1 MKLATIDI
9 GSNSI
14 HLLIVEVNPDGH
26 FRPIDREREMVRLGS
41 HGLTVGHLAPDAVD
55 RAVAALERFAALAH
69 AHRCEKIIATATSAV
84 READNGDKFLKR
96 VRRKT
101 GIDVVLLPGA
111 EEARLIARA
120 VDYVR
125 ALGDKPTLGIDIG
138 GGSTEFW
145 ILQGGENKLLV
156 SLKLGSVR
164 LNDGF
169 VHSDPIAKR
178 DQERLRGFIIG
189 TLARMAREVTAVG
202 FEQVVVTSGTALTLA
217 QMAYANEHG
226 TADPTLLPPQDTE
239 GIELTAKELRRI
251 VKQVTKLPLRD
262 RENIPALPPE
272 RADIIVAGAI
282 LLDTIFDELGIRK
295 AQTCDWS
302 LREGVLINY
311 LESQFGSMVRRGGAS
326 EDGVELNEI
335 RRRSV
340 FALARRCEFDEG
352 HGLQTARLAKS
363 IFDQTAPLHGLER
376 DARELLE
383 AAAILHDIGY
393 TISHNAHNRHAQYL
407 IMNSELLGFSS
418 RDLSIVGNVV
428 RYHQQSVPRK
438 DHAEYARLRPIDRKL
453 VCKLSAMLRVADAL
467 DRTSRAA
474 VSGIAVDVDN
484 RAVTFNIKP
493 ATDCELEVWAARRKC
508 KFFEKVFD
516 TKADFVVRESGEAQT
531 AAAVP

>member
-26 FRPIDREREMVRLGS
+26 FRTIDREREMVRLGS
-41 HGLTVGHLAPDAVD
+41 NGLTLGQLAPDAAD
-55 RAVAALERFAALAH
+55 RALVALERFASLAN
-69 AHRCEKIIATATSAV
+69 AHGCEKVIATATSAV
-84 READNGDKFLKR
+84 REASNGDKFLKR
-96 VRRKT
+96 VRRRT
-101 GIDVVLLPGA
+101 GIDVVLLSGA

-125 ALGDKPTLGIDIG
+125 ALGDVPTLGIDIG

-164 LNDGF
+164 LYDGF
-169 VHSDPIAKR
+169 VQSDPLSKR
-178 DQERLRGFIIG
+178 DLERLRGFIIG
-189 TLARMAREVTAVG
+189 TLARTAREVGAIG
-202 FEQVVVTSGTALTLA
+202 FERAVVTSGTSLTLA
-217 QMAYANEHG
+217 QIAYAASNESV
-226 TADPTLLPPQDTE
+226 DPDLVPPQDVE
-239 GIELTAKELRRI
+239 GIEITAKDLRRI
-251 VKQVTKLPLRD
+251 VKQVTRLPQ
-262 RENIPALPPE
+262 RERERIPGLPPE

-311 LESQFGSMVRRGGAS
+311 LESHFGDQVRGGRAS
-326 EDGVELNEI
+326 DTGIDLNEI

-340 FALARRCEFDEG
+340 FDLARRCEFDEG

-363 IFDQTAPLHGLER
+363 IFDQTAELHGLDR

-383 AAAILHDIGY
+383 AAALLHDIGY

-428 RYHQQSVPRK
+428 RYHQQSAPRK
-438 DHAEYARLRPIDRKL
+438 DHVEYARLRPTDRKL
-453 VCKLSAMLRVADAL
+453 VRKLTAILRVADAL

-474 VSGIAVDVDN
+474 VSTVDLGVGK
-484 RAVTFNIKP
+484 RSVTFNVTP
-493 ATDCELEVWAARRKC
+493 ASDCQLEVWAAQRKS
-508 KFFEKVFD
+508 KLFEKVFEK
-516 TKADFVVRESGEAQT
+516 KADFAIETQPASI
-531 AAAVP
+531 AAGGTP

>member
-1 MKLATIDI
+1 
-9 GSNSI
+9 
-14 HLLIVEVNPDGH
+14 
-26 FRPIDREREMVRLGS
+26 MVRLGS
-41 HGLTVGHLAPDAVD
+41 GGLTVGHLAPDAAD
-55 RAVAALERFAALAH
+55 RALAALERFASLAH
-69 AHRCEKIIATATSAV
+69 AHGCEKIIATATSAV

-101 GIDVVLLPGA
+101 GIDVVLLSGA

-189 TLARMAREVTAVG
+189 TMARLARDVNGVG

-217 QMAYANEHG
+217 QMAYAAEHG
-226 TADPTLLPPQDTE
+226 TSDPALLPPQDTE

-251 VKQVTKLPLRD
+251 VKQVTRLPLRE
-262 RENIPALPPE
+262 REIIPGLPPE

-311 LESQFGSMVRRGGAS
+311 LESHFGTPVRGGSTAG
-326 EDGVELNEI
+326 DDVELNEI

-352 HGLQTARLAKS
+352 HGLQTARLSKA
-363 IFDQTAPLHGLER
+363 IFDQTTGLHGLDS

-438 DHAEYARLRPIDRKL
+438 EHAEYARLRPADRKL
-453 VCKLSAMLRVADAL
+453 VRKLSAILRVADAL

-474 VSGIAVDVDN
+474 VSGLAIDAGT
-484 RAVTFNIKP
+484 RTVTFGISA
-493 ATDCELEVWAARRKC
+493 ATDCQLEVWAARRKC
-508 KFFEKVFD
+508 KFFEKVFGA
-516 TKADFVVRESGEAQT
+516 KADFVVAGRQVPEQ
-531 AAAVP
+531 AAAVS